1 MHAVVEIPTEW
12 YGCYGCCCCCCY
24 TQELTLWWNHDKIP
38 DHLFHG
44 CHDNNKQQ
52 RSTPNR
58 NSHHTHNQTIIL
70 VHFERIHQDG
80 YIRIIG
86 MDIHR
91 VVSLTKNNT
100 ISICFSHCFCLC
112 CCVGLVSLCRS
123 SSSTSVVCRIHHVPF
138 VKPISQ
144 SLLSPLTQAG
154 RSPNSLAPVCYLVS
168 WCLIVDVTEI

>member
-44 CHDNNKQQ
+44 CYDNNKQQ

-70 VHFERIHQDG
+70 AHFERIHQDG

-91 VVSLTKNNT
+91 VVSLTKHNT
-100 ISICFSHCFCLC
+100 ISICFSYCFCLC
-112 CCVGLVSLCRS
+112 CCGGGGVGLVPLCRS
-123 SSSTSVVCRIHHVPF
+123 LSSTSVVSTTSRIHHHHLDLLKVLR
-138 VKPISQ
+138 S
-144 SLLSPLTQAG
+144 SLLHFK
-154 RSPNSLAPVCYLVS
+154 
-168 WCLIVDVTEI
+168 WK